1 VTGRGLKIKDSPKTS
16 AQPLST
22 SDASGEALLGIS
34 VGGRRTLLALAR
46 LLARRA
52 ARGFNSQES

>member
-1 VTGRGLKIKDSPKTS
+1 LKIKDSPKTS

-52 ARGFNSQES
+52 ARGFNWQES

>member
-1 VTGRGLKIKDSPKTS
+1 LKIKDSPKTTP
-16 AQPLST
+16 ALPLST
-22 SDASGEALLGIS
+22 GDASGELLLGIS

-52 ARGFNSQES
+52 AREFNSQES